1 VPYRSQDLVPDTPTP
16 RSRLTI
22 SVVIPSYNGASYIG
36 GSISSILDQT
46 VLPDEII
53 VVDDCSQDDT
63 VTVVSDLARTARAP
77 IRVLRS
83 RRNSGGPASPI
94 NAGVEA
100 ATSDLIAVLEQDDR
114 PTPTRI
120 ACSLAAATLLPSA
133 GLICGRVQ
141 MTPSPGQLQDDL
153 WKDGRPQFSDLSL
166 TAIAPS
172 MYRAD
177 SADLL
182 RSLLNRNIVF
192 TNSNA
197 VFPRSIWRRV
207 GGFDA
212 KYSIC
217 ADLDFNLKVARI
229 SPFVIIDDVL
239 CEYHRHSD
247 SLYNRN
253 VDLAGQSPAYFEA
266 AYIRMRHAL
275 QSYHPSS
282 DVANDWFEEGRRLL
296 TAAWRRDD
304 WKGTCRIL
312 SVLCSHGAL
321 FHRAIGKLRRKVM
334 SR

>member
-1 VPYRSQDLVPDTPTP
+1 MPYRSQGLVPDTPTP

-63 VTVVSDLARTARAP
+63 VTVVRNLARTARAP
-77 IRVLRS
+77 IRVLRL

-94 NAGVEA
+94 NAGVEV

-120 ACSLAAATLLPSA
+120 ARSLAAATLLPSA

-141 MTPSPGQLQDDL
+141 MIPSSGPPRDDL

-166 TAIAPS
+166 TAIGPR

-182 RSLLNRNIVF
+182 RSLLHRNIVF

-217 ADLDFNLKVARI
+217 TDLDFNFKVARL

-239 CEYHRHSD
+239 CEYHQHSD
-247 SLYNRN
+247 SLYNRH
-253 VDLAGQSPAYFEA
+253 VDLAGQSPAYREA
-266 AYIRMRHAL
+266 TYIRTRHAL

-282 DVANDWFEEGRRLL
+282 DLASEWFGEGRQLL
-296 TAAWRRDD
+296 SSAWRRHD

-312 SVLCSHGAL
+312 SVLCSRGAL
-321 FHRAIGKLRRKVM
+321 YHRAIGKLRRTVM